1 MTNYTPVASEE
12 TLNLQEIDAISLQE
26 AYYALQKE
34 LDETKKRNENLEAQ
48 LDTLRNAQY
57 EINTQKEYLEV
68 IVGELETQNTAVEIQ
83 KKQLID
89 SVKALESSKN
99 ELSAKNLIMIDVV
112 AKLETKQGEVE
123 MQRQYML
130 EIINELEESKIEIS
144 QQNLVLEQTTEIVKR
159 AYGNITDSINYAK
172 RIQDALLPN
181 KDLLKDW
188 FQDYF
193 ILFKPTDVVSGDFYW
208 FTQVKNKVVVIVAD
222 CTGHG
227 IPGAFMSILSIESLH
242 YIVNVQG
249 IDDADQIVNQLHENT
264 RLLLRQHETKNM
276 DGMDIAVVIVDL
288 KHKILEFAG
297 ANNPLVLIKNGEMH
311 HIKADR
317 FAVGGYQKED
327 KREFTK
333 HIFHVTEG
341 DSFYIYSD
349 GYQDMCGGAD
359 SRRFISQRFRRVL
372 REISAKSMPA
382 QKTILKKI
390 MKFWLRR
397 EVKHLDDILVMG
409 IQI

>member
-1 MTNYTPVASEE
+1 MDVNPKQI
-12 TLNLQEIDAISLQE
+12 LNMQEIDLISLQNVCRD
-26 AYYALQKE
+26 LQKE
-34 LDETKKRNENLEAQ
+34 LEDTKKRNKKLETQ
-48 LDTLRNAQY
+48 LDKLQNAQY
-57 EINTQKEYLEV
+57 EISTQKEYLEV
-68 IVGELETQNTAVEIQ
+68 IVGELETQNTAVENQ
-83 KKQLID
+83 KQQLTEN
-89 SVKALESSKN
+89 VKALESGK
-99 ELSAKNLIMIDVV
+99 I
-112 AKLETKQGEVE
+112 LEH
-123 MQRQYML
+123 
-130 EIINELEESKIEIS
+130 
-144 QQNLVLEQTTEIVKR
+144 
-159 AYGNITDSINYAK
+159 AYGNITDSVNYAK
-172 RIQDALLPN
+172 RIQEALLPN
-181 KDLLKDW
+181 RDLLKDW

-208 FTQVKNKVVVIVAD
+208 FTQVKNKVVVIAAD

-227 IPGAFMSILSIESLH
+227 IPGAFMSILAIESLH

-276 DGMDIAVVIVDL
+276 DGMDIAVVIIDL

-333 HIFHVTEG
+333 HIFHVKEG
-341 DSFYIYSD
+341 DRFYIYSD
-349 GYQDMCGGAD
+349 GYQDMCGGVD

-372 REISAKSMPA
+372 HEISFKSMLA

-390 MKFWLRR
+390 MKFWLRK
-397 EVKHLDDILVMG
+397 EAKHLDDILVMG